1 MARYTKKDVD
11 GRCYIEGANGK
22 LESNIKGH
30 TYGEAIERFAEL
42 ENADVTSRVEVATE
56 VLDHVIFTIDN
67 VLSALSFRVNAKG
80 GRTQGKT
87 IASAKMETLL
97 ELKSTLT
104 AYKINYIKYSRKQ

>member
-42 ENADVTSRVEVATE
+42 ENADVTSRVEVVRE
-56 VLDHVIFTIDN
+56 IFEEIEECAESWCGDYYISIEK
-67 VLSALSFRVNAKG
+67 LY
-80 GRTQGKT
+80 
-87 IASAKMETLL
+87 
-97 ELKSTLT
+97 ELKKKYTEGRNER
-104 AYKINYIKYSRKQ
+104 ADKKIV